1 MKKAGGI
8 LGIIG
13 GVFSVV
19 AALVTLFIG
28 GVGGAFQAS
37 GADTVIGLGWGGLA
51 FALLTIIFGA
61 VSLGARSRT
70 PGVLL
75 SLSAL
80 GGAILGGTMVAV
92 CMVLALVGGLL
103 AALGAKP
110 EPVGAPL
117 APAAIPARRRGKPGK
132 MLGVVGAVVVVGLV
146 AIGLASKPGHRAS
159 QTASSTPTTV
169 ASTGQTQ
176 EPAATESMPAA
187 AASSSPP
194 PAFQVGETFA
204 TQRFHVTLT
213 SATVKHSVGDLL
225 TSKAPAGAEYV
236 AVAWRYTNR
245 SSAPISVFAVPSLH
259 LLDAQGHR
267 YDADLEASSFYAAQI
282 QASAKALS
290 DVNPGIT
297 LTDGAVF
304 EVSTAQFN
312 PATWTLQVH
321 VDGQDVIV
329 RFPPQTV
336 AGVATASPQPVAS
349 VASEP
354 QTAAATASTSAAMT
368 AEQTP
373 VEGKDMAL
381 SGTIA
386 IGHGKFAAGRY
397 TYLHADQP
405 FISPCGEGA
414 VQDVMLWNPEVGDSL
429 ILQQFAGQH
438 VVLHGVIN
446 CPMSGIQFSPDSA
459 SQP

>member
-132 MLGVVGAVVVVGLV
+132 ML
-146 AIGLASKPGHRAS
+146 
-159 QTASSTPTTV
+159 
-169 ASTGQTQ
+169 
-176 EPAATESMPAA
+176 
-187 AASSSPP
+187 
-194 PAFQVGETFA
+194 
-204 TQRFHVTLT
+204 
-213 SATVKHSVGDLL
+213 
-225 TSKAPAGAEYV
+225 
-236 AVAWRYTNR
+236 
-245 SSAPISVFAVPSLH
+245 
-259 LLDAQGHR
+259 
-267 YDADLEASSFYAAQI
+267 
-282 QASAKALS
+282 
-290 DVNPGIT
+290 
-297 LTDGAVF
+297 
-304 EVSTAQFN
+304 
-312 PATWTLQVH
+312 
-321 VDGQDVIV
+321 
-329 RFPPQTV
+329 
-336 AGVATASPQPVAS
+336 
-349 VASEP
+349 
-354 QTAAATASTSAAMT
+354 
-368 AEQTP
+368 
-373 VEGKDMAL
+373 
-381 SGTIA
+381 
-386 IGHGKFAAGRY
+386 
-397 TYLHADQP
+397 
-405 FISPCGEGA
+405 
-414 VQDVMLWNPEVGDSL
+414 
-429 ILQQFAGQH
+429 
-438 VVLHGVIN
+438 
-446 CPMSGIQFSPDSA
+446 
-459 SQP
+459 